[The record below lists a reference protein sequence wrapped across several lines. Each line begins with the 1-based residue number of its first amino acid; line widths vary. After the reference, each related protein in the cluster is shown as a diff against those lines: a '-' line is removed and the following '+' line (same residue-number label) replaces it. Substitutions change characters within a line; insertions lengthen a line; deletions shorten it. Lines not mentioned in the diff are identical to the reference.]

1 MTLETLRDY
10 CLTKPGSTESFPFNE
25 TTLVF
30 KVGGK
35 MFALMDIEAR
45 PLQVALKCDPERA
58 VTLREQHEAVQPG
71 FHLNKT
77 HWNTVT
83 IDGTIRWQDLTDWID
98 HSRQLVLESL
108 PKRVRAEIEN
118 IVISL

>member
-10 CLTKPGSTESFPFNE
+10 CLGKPGTTESFPFGE

-35 MFALMDIEAR
+35 MFALMDIESR

-58 VTLREQHEAVQPG
+58 IALREEHEAVQPG

-83 IDGTIRWQDLTDWID
+83 LDGTVKWQDLSDWID
-98 HSRQLVLESL
+98 HSYQLVLASL

-118 IVISL
+118 VVSSL

>member
-1 MTLETLRDY
+1 MTLETLRDC
-10 CLTKPGSTESFPFNE
+10 CLTKPGCTESFPFGE

-35 MFALMDIEAR
+35 MFALTDIESR

-58 VTLREQHEAVQPG
+58 VALRDQYEAVQPG

-83 IDGTIRWQDLTDWID
+83 INGTIRQQDLTDWID
-98 HSRQLVLESL
+98 GSYQLVLKSL
-108 PKRVRAEIEN
+108 PKRLQAEIEN
-118 IVISL
+118 VVVSL

>member
-1 MTLETLRDY
+1 MTLATLRDH
-10 CLTKPGSTESFPFNE
+10 CLTKPGTTESFPFGE

-35 MFALMDIEAR
+35 MFALMDIESR
-45 PLQVALKCDPERA
+45 PLQIALKCDPERA
-58 VTLREQHEAVQPG
+58 VALREEYEAVQPG

-83 IDGTIRWQDLTDWID
+83 IDGTIRLQDLIDWVD
-98 HSRQLVLESL
+98 HSYQLVLESL
-108 PKRVRAEIEN
+108 PKRVRSEIEN
-118 IVISL
+118 VVISL

>member
-1 MTLETLRDY
+1 MALETLRDY
-10 CLTKPGSTESFPFNE
+10 CLTKPGSTESFPFGE

-35 MFALMDIEAR
+35 MFALMDIESR
-45 PLQVALKCDPERA
+45 PLQIALKCDPERA
-58 VTLREQHEAVQPG
+58 VALREQYAAVQPG

-83 IDGTIRWQDLTDWID
+83 VDGTIRQRDLTDSID
-98 HSRQLVLESL
+98 HSYQLVLKSL
-108 PKRVRAEIEN
+108 PKRVQGEIEN
-118 IVISL
+118 VVISL